1 MTLTFERKDSV
12 VSLRIVTPRRNR
24 RSVKTL
30 SPIRPARSKAA
41 FACTV
46 ALAACCV
53 PFGWTASFVR
63 AELRGQ
69 IVCPHTC
76 GDMDGDSVIN
86 LADFAD
92 FAGCFGLSPGLSVEC
107 ACSDLNTDGVIN
119 LVDFSTFAS
128 LFGGSSTESPPNCL
142 GGPPPTADLTAY
154 RPQHR
159 TGYAPFARTPVPD
172 ADEENNTLGPGIR
185 INHTGDTDP
194 AGEDDL
200 IEVLLTI
207 DPPGAELMLRRETGA
222 LRVWTTRDKQT
233 GTEIPFTSDRT
244 AALPIG
250 PTDTQL
256 TLWIEWADAA
266 PATAA
271 LSVEPLN
278 DTAILDTLRFHAFQ
292 GIVAALGGEDQTP
305 ADPPDPNAG
314 TFVVAVSLYNQG
326 YDVHM
331 FDEDNVAADGS
342 GPVYDEVVNAIQ
354 NRSVNDVAI
363 YGYSHGGGST
373 YDLADR
379 LDLNRAGI
387 GVFEIT
393 WSSYV
398 DSVSNNSDLDV
409 AQELRR
415 PPSTAYHANHYQ
427 HGAFLPDFFLDGGPV
442 PDSNPPPTGLDVE
455 TTPWGASS
463 THFDVDDYP
472 EVRGFMETT
481 LLPRVTR

>member
-1 MTLTFERKDSV
+1 MKLSELAIKRPVLAVVISLVLVIFGLLSYNQLSVREFPDTDPPIISISTIFRGASATIIEKQVTQIIEDAIAGISGVVRITSTSAEASSRVRVEFSLSRPIEDAANDVRDNVARAVRLLPEQADSPRISKFDSGARPIMWLGLNSARMSSIQLTDFAERFPIDRLSV
-12 VSLRIVTPRRNR
+12 IDGVARVRLNGARRLAMRIWLD
-24 RSVKTL
+24 KQ
-30 SPIRPARSKAA
+30 
-41 FACTV
+41 
-46 ALAACCV
+46 ALAA
-53 PFGWTASFVR
+53 
-63 AELRGQ
+63 RGLTVQ
-69 IVCPHTC
+69 DVEEALEEQN
-76 GDMDGDSVIN
+76 IN
-86 LADFAD
+86 LPSGRIESKTREFSVRTDT
-92 FAGCFGLSPGLSVEC
+92 GLTTEQEFRNVVIS
-107 ACSDLNTDGVIN
+107 NTDGY
-119 LVDFSTFAS
+119 L
-128 LFGGSSTESPPNCL
+128 LRL
-142 GGPPPTADLTAY
+142 GEVARVEVGPENT
-154 RPQHR
+154 R
-159 TGYAPFARTPVPD
+159 TDYT
-172 ADEENNTLGPGIR
+172 
-185 INHTGDTDP
+185 
-194 AGEDDL
+194 
-200 IEVLLTI
+200 
-207 DPPGAELMLRRETGA
+207 
-222 LRVWTTRDKQT
+222 
-233 GTEIPFTSDRT
+233 
-244 AALPIG
+244 
-250 PTDTQL
+250 
-256 TLWIEWADAA
+256 
-266 PATAA
+266 
-271 LSVEPLN
+271 
-278 DTAILDTLRFHAFQ
+278 
-292 GIVAALGGEDQTP
+292 
-305 ADPPDPNAG
+305 
-314 TFVVAVSLYNQG
+314 QG

-398 DSVSNNSDLDV
+398 DSVSNNSDVDL